1 MRSHFPILIL
11 SAVVLLAPLLVHG
24 ADILRD
30 PTRPF
35 SVPALAA
42 SSHATFVVSAI
53 FISADRRVAIVNG
66 LRVTEGDEVDGAIV
80 VKIQADGLRLNLGG
94 LAFEAYLTPVGFQKS
109 ETGASEK

>member
-1 MRSHFPILIL
+1 MRNHFPVLIM

-24 ADILRD
+24 ADVLRD

-42 SSHATFVVSAI
+42 TNHSTFVVSAI
-53 FISADRRVAIVNG
+53 FVSEDRRVAIVNG
-66 LRVTEGDEVDGAIV
+66 RRVTEGDEVDGAVV

-94 LAFEAYLTPVGFQKS
+94 LAIDAHLTPASFQKS